1 MNKESKMWAFVTLV
15 SLILLFAILAR
26 ENDISLSS
34 IFSSNEDSSDDIV
47 ENSSNNSS
55 ENTGGSYNTSN
66 NPDPISQD
74 CLDHDGLARHDHA
87 TLQIFINGQQE
98 VIPANVG
105 IMTDICNKDGEEMHA
120 VHTHDSSGR
129 LHIES
134 NEDIDIPIGVFF
146 DIWGHHFDETGIFE
160 YRVNSTHE
168 LIMTVGGQ
176 EIDQYDDYL
185 LINTSDIIEIRYQEK

>member
-1 MNKESKMWAFVTLV
+1 MWAFVTLV

-176 EIDQYDDYL
+176 EIDKYDDYL

>member
-1 MNKESKMWAFVTLV
+1 MWTFVTLV